1 MKILEVWLKNL
12 NSLRGEWHIDLS
24 HGPYVTDGIF
34 AITGPTGAGKTTIF
48 DAICLALYAR
58 TPRLGGI
65 TQSSNEIMS
74 KHTKDCYA
82 RVSLEARGKKYL
94 CTWKQHISS
103 NGNLQPAKHTISELP
118 SGTVLQESV
127 KNITGMDFKQ
137 FTQAVMLEQGRFD
150 AFLNAKP
157 GERSQILETLT
168 GTEIYGEIS
177 TAVYERTGD
186 EAKKLAELQTEIDAK
201 KPHDDFGSEE
211 EIMRMLE
218 EKRREYSALDAEHHN
233 LKEAVDWLKNI
244 EKLERSLEQI
254 RESISQQQ
262 KRADLFASDR
272 RKLEAALR
280 AGDLRTEHTALKAKR
295 EQFTTTQARHSKYS
309 RQIEQNTAALTEID
323 TQTLPHFQ
331 AELERRTRNIKES
344 PEIIHTRALALMNR
358 YIDIRKKGAVI
369 AKEESQAQR
378 AAAIAQAAFNSAN
391 DAYNECLKR
400 HEEIVLASA
409 RQNLKPGEPCPVC
422 GSREH
427 PGIVHADTGGHSGMS
442 AADLEAANKKLRAAH
457 SQYTAAMTVLSQ
469 CTKAKTD
476 NAQEAAE
483 AREAVLAVI
492 EPLGI
497 FDAGTRDCG
506 QILSRLNGWLN
517 EVRSLIA
524 KVNELTQKRDRFSA
538 EINTMQKSVAEDG
551 ALLETMTG
559 TLENMEADF
568 RAHLTEKGFTDENSF
583 IASLIHPAELSRLQD
598 EAKRI
603 DDGMRELLAVQADRT
618 ERLTSERAKGLTA
631 ETLETLTPKYSEQE
645 KQLEILRKSVYA
657 YEHALK
663 ERADIA
669 AELQVLEERKAKQKA
684 VYDNWAAL
692 NELIGQKDGGK
703 FRKFA
708 QRITLDMMTAGAN
721 IQLQRMSGR
730 YSLTVKPGENK
741 DLELCVIDSEQ
752 AGEVR
757 PTENLSGGER
767 FLVSLALA
775 LGLSQISGS
784 RARVD
789 SLFLDEGFGSL
800 DEDSLNTALEA
811 LGEIRR
817 EGRMIGIIS
826 HVSALR
832 ERIAAQI
839 KVIPKHEGASI
850 LEGPGCSRM

>member
-1 MKILEVWLKNL
+1 MKILEIWLKNL

-48 DAICLALYAR
+48 DAICLALYAK

-65 TQSSNEIMS
+65 TQGSNEIMS

-82 RVSLEARGKKYL
+82 RVTLEARGKKYL
-94 CTWKQHISS
+94 CTWKQHISAS
-103 NGNLQPAKHTISELP
+103 GNLQPAKHIISELP
-118 SGTVLQESV
+118 SGTVVQMSV
-127 KNITGMDFKQ
+127 KDITGMDFKQ
-137 FTQAVMLEQGRFD
+137 FTQAVMLEQGGFD
-150 AFLNAKP
+150 AFLKAKP
-157 GERSQILETLT
+157 SERSQILETLT
-168 GTEIYGEIS
+168 GTEIYGRIS

-186 EAKKLAELQTEIDAK
+186 EAKKLADLQAEIDAK

-218 EKRREYSALDAEHHN
+218 AKRREFSELDAEHHN
-233 LKEAVDWLKNI
+233 LKEAVDWLNNI
-244 EKLERSLEQI
+244 VKLERALAQAD
-254 RESISQQQ
+254 ESISQQR
-262 KRADLFASDR
+262 KRADLFSADR

-280 AGDLRTEHTALKAKR
+280 AGELHTEYIALKSKR
-295 EQFTTTQARHSKYS
+295 EQFTATKERHDKHS
-309 RQIEQNTAALTEID
+309 RQIEQNTAERTVIETE
-323 TQTLPHFQ
+323 TLPHFQ
-331 AELERRTRNIKES
+331 AELERRTRNITES
-344 PEIIHTRALALMNR
+344 PEIIHTRALELMNR

-369 AKEESQAQR
+369 AREEPQAQR
-378 AAAIAQAAFNSAN
+378 AFAIAEAAFNSAN
-391 DAYNECLKR
+391 EAYTECLKR

-409 RQNLKPGEPCPVC
+409 RHNLKPGEPCPVC

-427 PGIVHADTGGHSGMS
+427 PGIVHADTGTSSGVS
-442 AADLEAANKKLRAAH
+442 AVNLEAANKKLREAHTRYTAAH
-457 SQYTAAMTVLSQ
+457 SAFTQ
-469 CTKAKTD
+469 CAKAKAD

-483 AREAVLAVI
+483 AREAVMAVI

-497 FDAGTRDCG
+497 FDASTKDCR

-517 EVRSLIA
+517 DVRALTT
-524 KVNELTQKRDRFSA
+524 KVTELTQKRELLSTGID
-538 EINTMQKSVAEDG
+538 TMQKSVAEDRT
-551 ALLETMTG
+551 ALEAMTG

-568 RAHLTEKGFTDENSF
+568 RVHLTERGFDDENTF
-583 IASLIHPAELSRLQD
+583 QASLMLPAELSRLQD

-603 DDGMRELLAVQADRT
+603 DDGMRDLLAVQADRT
-618 ERLTSERAKGLTA
+618 ERLASERAKGLTA
-631 ETLETLTPKYSEQE
+631 ETLETLTTKYSEQE
-645 KQLEILRKSVYA
+645 KQLEFLRKAVYG
-657 YEHALK
+657 YEHALT
-663 ERADIA
+663 ERRNIQ
-669 AELQVLEERKAKQKA
+669 AELQGLEERKAKQKA
-684 VYDNWAAL
+684 VYDNWSAL
-692 NELIGQKDGGK
+692 NKLIGQKDGGK

-708 QRITLDMMTAGAN
+708 QRITLGMMTAGAN

-730 YSLTVKPGENK
+730 YSLTVKPGENE
-741 DLELCVIDSEQ
+741 DLELCVVDSEQ

-826 HVSALR
+826 HVAALR
-832 ERIAAQI
+832 ERIAARI
-839 KVIPKHEGASI
+839 NVIPKHEGTSI